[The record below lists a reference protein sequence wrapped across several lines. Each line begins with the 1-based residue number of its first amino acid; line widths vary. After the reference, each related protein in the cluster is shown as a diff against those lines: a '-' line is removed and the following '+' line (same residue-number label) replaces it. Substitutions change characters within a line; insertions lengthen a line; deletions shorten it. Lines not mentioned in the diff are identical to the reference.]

1 MDALDTDGD
10 GEVSEL
16 EYMRF
21 MLVAM
26 KKVDVK
32 LFDDLHDQF
41 LKMDIVGDGK
51 ITQADLKIMAV
62 RKMRKVQ
69 NKLALGAY
77 KVRSLSETAHDR
89 FSLILFEFLNQTKLQ
104 AHSQGKRR
112 SMFSVA
118 APSVLKA

>member
-1 MDALDTDGD
+1 M
-10 GEVSEL
+10 
-16 EYMRF
+16 
-21 MLVAM
+21 AM

-77 KVRSLSETAHDR
+77 KVRSLPETAHDR
-89 FSLILFEFLNQTKLQ
+89 FSLILFQFLTRASCKPTVRGKEGQYFQLQ
-104 AHSQGKRR
+104 PKVS
-112 SMFSVA
+112 
-118 APSVLKA
+118 